1 MKRTFSAVVLGAILI
16 AIPGA
21 SSADSND
28 VKDVL
33 KEIWA
38 IPSASGNEEILAAK
52 IIALLPKGL
61 TIEKDN
67 LGSLFGRLGQGE
79 GGLTVVAGLDQ
90 FGYAVSAIMS
100 DGYLQ
105 LDRLGPP
112 PLGIYDSFLIG
123 HPVVV
128 STKAGLRNGIVVQP
142 AMHVLTPEL
151 RDKLSKSLTLD
162 LVYVDVGAHSE
173 AEVRAKGIE
182 ILDPV
187 TFNQDMAVLA
197 NGRLAGPALGQK
209 AVCAAL
215 TALADRL
222 SGTKVPQTISLAWMA
237 QSRMSARGARAS
249 LGAIRAKNRFEPKTT
264 VVLGVVSADR
274 GEKSPVFGK
283 GPVLLQAKDS
293 PSPLRE
299 AIDAAAT
306 EKNIAIQNQSG
317 IESPLLAPF
326 LGEGADAVIL
336 ALPVKF
342 FGTPSEVV
350 ETKDIQSLLDI
361 VSAVCSR
368 RGK

>member
-1 MKRTFSAVVLGAILI
+1 MKRTFLTVVLGATLI
-16 AIPGA
+16 AIPGS
-21 SSADSND
+21 SSADPIE

-33 KEIWA
+33 KEIYA
-38 IPSASGNEEILAAK
+38 IPSATGNEEQLAAR

-61 TIEKDN
+61 TVEKDN
-67 LGSLFGRLGQGE
+67 LGSLFVRLGQGE
-79 GGLTVVAGLDQ
+79 AGLTVVAGLDE
-90 FGYAVSAIMS
+90 FGYAISDIMS
-100 DGYLQ
+100 DGYLR
-105 LDRLGPP
+105 LDRLGPS
-112 PLGIYDSFLIG
+112 PLGISDSFLIG

-128 STKAGLRNGIVVQP
+128 STRAGLRNGIVVQP
-142 AMHVLTPEL
+142 AMHVLTQEL
-151 RDKLSKSLTLD
+151 RDKLSKNLTLD
-162 LVYVDVGAHSE
+162 LVYVDVGVHSE
-173 AEVRAKGIE
+173 AEARAKGIE

-209 AVCAAL
+209 AACAAL
-215 TALADRL
+215 TALADWLTRA
-222 SGTKVPQTISLAWMA
+222 KVPQSVSLAWMA
-237 QSRMSARGARAS
+237 QSRLSARGARAS
-249 LGAIRAKNRFEPKTT
+249 LGAIRAKNRFEPKAT

-283 GPVLLQAKDS
+283 GPVILQVQDR

-299 AIDAAAT
+299 AIDAAAK
-306 EKNIAIQNQSG
+306 EKNIAVQYQSG

-336 ALPVKF
+336 ALPVKL

-350 ETKDIQSLLDI
+350 EMKDIQSLVDI
-361 VSAVCSR
+361 ISAVCSR

>member
-1 MKRTFSAVVLGAILI
+1 MKRTFLYVALGAILI
-16 AIPGA
+16 VLRGA
-21 SSADSND
+21 PSADPID

-33 KEIWA
+33 KEIYA
-38 IPSASGNEEILAAK
+38 IPAATGNEEQLTAK

-61 TIEKDN
+61 AVEKDN

-79 GGLTVVAGLDQ
+79 AGLTVVAGLDE
-90 FGYAVSAIMS
+90 FGYAVSNVLV

-105 LDRLGPP
+105 LDRLGQP

-142 AMHVLTPEL
+142 AMHVLTQEL
-151 RDKLSKSLTLD
+151 RDKLSRNLTLD

-173 AEVRAKGIE
+173 AEARAKGIE

-187 TFNQDMAVLA
+187 TLSQDMATLA
-197 NGRLAGPALGQK
+197 NGRLAGPAIGQK
-209 AVCAAL
+209 AACAAL
-215 TALADRL
+215 TALADSL
-222 SGTKVPQTISLAWMA
+222 FGSKVPQTVSVAWMA

-249 LGAIRAKNRFEPKTT
+249 LGAIRAKNRFNPKAT
-264 VVLGVVSADR
+264 VVLGAVSADR

-283 GPVLLQAKDS
+283 GPVILQAKDS
-293 PSPLRE
+293 PSPLRD
-299 AIDAAAT
+299 AIDAAAK
-306 EKNIAIQNQSG
+306 EKNIALQYQSG

-350 ETKDIQSLLDI
+350 ETKDIQSLVDI